1 MSFFHL
7 LAADLDK
14 FNTDDSKG
22 RTLTLTKSTLKS
34 FVADNKEVLRTLGV
48 DVQKA
53 FITLYKHVSE
63 NEGQYRIDL
72 QTFWPQ
78 GKKGY
83 HTVGR
88 LKFKG
93 GFNGDFEIFAFKKVG
108 GQNVERRIAKMERST
123 TPEQNAMA
131 QLIFVL
137 SGYDVINSTPR
148 ANVLQAKDFL
158 RNNPWIA

>member
-7 LAADLDK
+7 LASDLDK
-14 FNTDDSKG
+14 FNIDDSKG
-22 RTLTLTKSTLKS
+22 NTLTLTKSTLKS
-34 FVADNKEVLRTLGV
+34 FVADNKEVLRMLGS

-53 FITLYKHVSE
+53 FITLYKHVSD

-72 QTFWPQ
+72 QSYWPQ

-93 GFNGDFEIFAFKKVG
+93 SLNGDFDIFEFKKVG
-108 GQNVERRIAKMERST
+108 GQNVERRISKMETST
-123 TPEQNAMA
+123 TPEQNAMS

-137 SGYDVINSTPR
+137 SGYEAINSTPR
-148 ANVLQAKDFL
+148 ANVPQAKDFL
-158 RNNPWIA
+158 RNHPWIA